1 MNKLPV
7 PDTLRE
13 LWMIK
18 DATAQRFRT
27 AAAYFEH
34 LGSQSL
40 SPSDFP
46 QPITSKKPKS
56 PVTRRRRLTTTQ
68 A

>member
-1 MNKLPV
+1 MNKSPAS
-7 PDTLRE
+7 DTLRE

-34 LGSQSL
+34 LA
-40 SPSDFP
+40 SPSLTP
-46 QPITSKKPKS
+46 PHVPKAKTSKKPLA
-56 PVTRRRRLTTTQ
+56 RRRKLTTTQ